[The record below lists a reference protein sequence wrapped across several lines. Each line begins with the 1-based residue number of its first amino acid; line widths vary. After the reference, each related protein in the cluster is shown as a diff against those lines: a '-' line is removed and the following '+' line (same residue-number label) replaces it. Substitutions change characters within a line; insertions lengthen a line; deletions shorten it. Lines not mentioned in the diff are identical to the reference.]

1 MEERAIAYR
10 RGRSPP
16 ETVHNKIQKKEKR
29 MGAFIIFLASAIIIA
44 AAGILIYWIASLVSI
59 GIRRKNRKYD
69 IEEETYKKIIK
80 EIREEQDQ

>member
-1 MEERAIAYR
+1 
-10 RGRSPP
+10 
-16 ETVHNKIQKKEKR
+16 
-29 MGAFIIFLASAIIIA
+29 MGAFLIFLASAIIIA
-44 AAGILIYWIASLVSI
+44 AAGILIYWIASLVPI

>member
-1 MEERAIAYR
+1 
-10 RGRSPP
+10 
-16 ETVHNKIQKKEKR
+16 
-29 MGAFIIFLASAIIIA
+29 MGAFLIFLASAIIIT

>member
-1 MEERAIAYR
+1 
-10 RGRSPP
+10 
-16 ETVHNKIQKKEKR
+16 
-29 MGAFIIFLASAIIIA
+29 MGAFLIFLASAIIIA
-44 AAGILIYWIASLVSI
+44 AAGILIYWIVSLISI

>member
-1 MEERAIAYR
+1 
-10 RGRSPP
+10 
-16 ETVHNKIQKKEKR
+16 
-29 MGAFIIFLASAIIIA
+29 MGAFLIFLASAIIMA
-44 AAGILIYWIASLVSI
+44 AAGILIYWIVSLVSI

>member
-1 MEERAIAYR
+1 
-10 RGRSPP
+10 
-16 ETVHNKIQKKEKR
+16 
-29 MGAFIIFLASAIIIA
+29 MGAFLIFLASAIIIA
-44 AAGILIYWIASLVSI
+44 AAGILIYWIVSLVSI

>member
-1 MEERAIAYR
+1 
-10 RGRSPP
+10 
-16 ETVHNKIQKKEKR
+16 
-29 MGAFIIFLASAIIIA
+29 MGAFLIFLASAIIIA
-44 AAGILIYWIASLVSI
+44 AAGILIYWIASLVST

>member
-1 MEERAIAYR
+1 
-10 RGRSPP
+10 
-16 ETVHNKIQKKEKR
+16 
-29 MGAFIIFLASAIIIA
+29 MGAFLIFLASAIIIA
-44 AAGILIYWIASLVSI
+44 AAGILIYWIVSLVFI

>member
-1 MEERAIAYR
+1 
-10 RGRSPP
+10 
-16 ETVHNKIQKKEKR
+16 
-29 MGAFIIFLASAIIIA
+29 MGAFLIFLASAIIIA
-44 AAGILIYWIASLVSI
+44 AAGILIYWITSLVSI